1 MPEPTP
7 EAWAQIRH
15 DYEHTDKPL
24 AHICA
29 EHEITIP
36 MMRYRMKRWEWTR
49 RKPLIPRHGPPPV
62 VPDIFSPP
70 PVRAANGGE
79 GSGVGGDCTSNAASP
94 PTPLRLAD
102 ASRSDPPHRF
112 AGGGMEQ
119 VAPSDA
125 APIAIVPRLQ
135 AAAARILPAIE
146 MATARLASGE
156 LNARDLEKTGRT
168 LATLTRTLREL
179 NALLLQQDAPLQPDD
194 DPVPKDIDEFRF
206 ELARRIRGFI
216 EARKNEHCTQPEQAA
231 GPEGPA
237 TAVDGPAP
245 A

>member
-15 DYEHTDKPL
+15 DYEHTDKPIVE
-24 AHICA
+24 ICF
-29 EHEITIP
+29 EHEITAP
-36 MMRYRMKRWEWTR
+36 MLRYRVKCWDWRR
-49 RKPLIPRHGPPPV
+49 RKPLVPRHGPPPV
-62 VPDIFSPP
+62 EVIRSETVAPTTAPIHPTPPAFVNASAGDPP
-70 PVRAANGGE
+70 PPGEGE
-79 GSGVGGDCTSNAASP
+79 GS
-94 PTPLRLAD
+94 
-102 ASRSDPPHRF
+102 
-112 AGGGMEQ
+112 
-119 VAPSDA
+119 
-125 APIAIVPRLQ
+125 IVPRLQ

-146 MATARLASGE
+146 ATIARLASGE
-156 LNARDLEKTGRT
+156 LDSRDLEKTGRT

>member
-29 EHEITIP
+29 EHDITIP

-62 VPDIFSPP
+62 ERAVFSPP

-79 GSGVGGDCTSNAASP
+79 GSGVGGEAAIP
-94 PTPLRLAD
+94 PT
-102 ASRSDPPHRF
+102 ASGENPPHPISSPCSEIDLSPQ
-112 AGGGMEQ
+112 AGRGDEP
-119 VAPSDA
+119 V
-125 APIAIVPRLQ
+125 AIVPRLQ

-146 MATARLASGE
+146 VAVARLASGE
-156 LNARDLEKTGRT
+156 LNSRDLEKTGRT

-179 NALLLQQDAPLQPDD
+179 NALLVQHDAPLQPEDN
-194 DPVPKDIDEFRF
+194 PLDIDEFRN
-206 ELARRIRGFI
+206 ELARRIRAFVATEQSGHG
-216 EARKNEHCTQPEQAA
+216 APGDQAA
-231 GPEGPA
+231 GPQGPGEYLLAA
-237 TAVDGPAP
+237 TVDGPAR